1 MKYIST
7 RGLAPALS
15 FEEVVL
21 TGLAPDGGLY
31 VPETLP
37 TFSQEEI
44 ASWAGLSYQDMAFK
58 IMQPFVAGALSDEEF
73 KQLIAEAYSTFR
85 HAAIAPLVQTGHN
98 EWILELFQGPTL
110 AFKDFALQFLGHL
123 LDHLLK
129 KRNQKVVV
137 MGATS
142 GDTGS
147 AAIEGCRRCDNIDI
161 FILHPYQR
169 VSNVQRRQMTTVIA
183 PNVHNIALEG
193 NFDDCQ
199 NMVKAS
205 FGDQSF
211 LPEGRQLVAVNS
223 INWARIMA
231 QIVYYFYAGLA
242 LGAPARPI
250 SFSVPTGNFGDI
262 FAGYL
267 AKRMGLPI
275 EQLVIATNSNDIL
288 HRCLSSNDHS
298 KNQLEHTLSPSM
310 DIMVSSNFER
320 MLFDLYERDGSQIQ
334 QLMDEFKSSELFGGN
349 HWWANKWGFQLG
361 ATVYDLAGIQNL
373 NGTLEYNTVRP
384 YTYSH
389 RDSLAVYTHY
399 NSPLAHPLGA
409 NFREYIARLNYTP
422 HRRWQL
428 FGLLYH
434 HKQGLNIDDINYGSD
449 IRLKNASR
457 PMDYGI
463 RTLQGRQVNVTGFQ
477 GGLTF
482 MMWHGAFLDLNLG
495 IRQEEQNN
503 NVWGSVAFRLNS
515 ARTGME
521 IF

>member
-37 TFSQEEI
+37 TFSKEEI
-44 ASWAGLSYQDMAFK
+44 ASWAGLSYQELAFNVMK
-58 IMQPFVAGALSDEEF
+58 PFVAGAISDEEF
-73 KQLIAEAYSTFR
+73 KGIINKAYESFR
-85 HAAIAPLVQTGHN
+85 HDAIAPMVQTAHN

-161 FILHPYQR
+161 FIMHPHNR
-169 VSNVQRRQMTTVIA
+169 VSNVQRLQMTSVLA
-183 PNVHNIALEG
+183 PNVFNIALEG

-205 FGDQSF
+205 FADQSF

-231 QIVYYFYAGLA
+231 QIVYYFWAGLA
-242 LGAPARPI
+242 VGAPHREVA
-250 SFSVPTGNFGDI
+250 FSVPTGNFGDI

-267 AKRMGLPI
+267 AKKMGLPI
-275 EQLVIATNSNDIL
+275 DQLVIATNSNDIL
-288 HRCLSSNDHS
+288 HRCISANDHS
-298 KNQLEHTLSPSM
+298 KNQLQHTLSPSM

-320 MLFDLYERDGSQIQ
+320 MLFDLYNRDGSAIR
-334 QLMDEFKSSELFGGN
+334 QLMEDFKSGAMVLDELALSKARELFTSYGVNDEVTIDVIRTVFENTGYLLDP
-349 HWWANKWGFQLG
+349 HTAIGVEAARKTRRRQDIPMICL
-361 ATVYDLAGIQNL
+361 AT
-373 NGTLEYNTVRP
+373 
-384 YTYSH
+384 
-389 RDSLAVYTHY
+389 
-399 NSPLAHPLGA
+399 AHPAKFPEAVRKAGQDEDPALPHHMKDL
-409 NFREYIARLNYTP
+409 FEREERYQILP
-422 HRRWQL
+422 Q
-428 FGLLYH
+428 
-434 HKQGLNIDDINYGSD
+434 DIEQVQQFV
-449 IRLKNASR
+449 ASNV
-457 PMDYGI
+457 
-463 RTLQGRQVNVTGFQ
+463 RQ
-477 GGLTF
+477 
-482 MMWHGAFLDLNLG
+482 
-495 IRQEEQNN
+495 
-503 NVWGSVAFRLNS
+503 
-515 ARTGME
+515 
-521 IF
+521 